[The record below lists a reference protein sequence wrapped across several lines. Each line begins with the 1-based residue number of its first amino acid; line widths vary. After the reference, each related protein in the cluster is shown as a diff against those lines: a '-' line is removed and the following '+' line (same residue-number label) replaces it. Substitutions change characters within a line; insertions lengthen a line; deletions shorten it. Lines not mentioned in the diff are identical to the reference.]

1 MSASLTISGI
11 AELRA
16 ELSRLPSELK
26 GEATAIVLDTAYA
39 AKDDIVSQYP
49 QGETGNL
56 KKGVKVFVKEIG
68 PFSVAAQVKSTAPH
82 AWWHEHGSEVH
93 HRVTKKGWNRGTMFS
108 KKGPPRPVFIP
119 TMIRHRRAMYAKLA
133 ALLERHGITVTRV
146 A

>member
-56 KKGVKVFVKEIG
+56 KKGVWGLLKKNDFL
-68 PFSVAAQVKSTAPH
+68 KSAT
-82 AWWHEHGSEVH
+82 
-93 HRVTKKGWNRGTMFS
+93 
-108 KKGPPRPVFIP
+108 
-119 TMIRHRRAMYAKLA
+119 
-133 ALLERHGITVTRV
+133 
-146 A
+146 